1 MKKITALILALVCV
15 LALSACS
22 GISLPGI
29 SYYGEYADASK
40 YSTGDFTYN
49 ANEIK
54 EIEINWISGNIEIIQ
69 SDAATLSVR
78 ESGGTLETEEQM
90 HYYLRA
96 GKLIIHYCGSG
107 YKKNIDASAKNL
119 KIEIPENIS
128 IDVDNV
134 SAGVKIGDIKAKD
147 IDISSVS
154 GSVTFADVTADDIDI
169 EMVSGELTMSSV
181 SADNFSADGVSG
193 NIKVSSISASEIDV
207 QIVSGKT
214 ELGLTKDCDLEISGV
229 SGSVKIALPAG
240 IGATLEFSTVSG
252 SLSSELEYTKDK
264 QKYTFGTGEIEIDV
278 ETVSGNVSVE

>member
-154 GSVTFADVTADDIDI
+154 GRVTFADVTADD
-169 EMVSGELTMSSV
+169 
-181 SADNFSADGVSG
+181 
-193 NIKVSSISASEIDV
+193 IDV